1 MTLAPPAERPV
12 VSGVL
17 VPPPRPRTPLVG
29 RERELALAEASLE
42 HLAAQAQQ
50 TGELARA
57 ELVGMKAREA
67 LVVVTRATA
76 IQTAAPTAIA
86 GGG

>member
-1 MTLAPPAERPV
+1 
-12 VSGVL
+12 
-17 VPPPRPRTPLVG
+17 
-29 RERELALAEASLE
+29 LAETSLE
-42 HLAAQAQQ
+42 ELTAQSQQ

-57 ELVGMKAREA
+57 ELVGMKAREE

-76 IQTAAPTAIA
+76 IETAARTAIA